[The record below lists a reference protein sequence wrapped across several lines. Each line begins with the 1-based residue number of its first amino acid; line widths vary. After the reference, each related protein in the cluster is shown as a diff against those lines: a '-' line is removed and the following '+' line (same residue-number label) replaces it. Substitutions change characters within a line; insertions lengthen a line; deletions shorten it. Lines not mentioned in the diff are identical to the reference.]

1 ACDNRARGDT
11 VNNKS
16 SSRRRGSILFPPV
29 PPFPRWGKAD
39 THLRGNDDW
48 RFLGRCLAPF
58 LLPIAAAL
66 APGDA
71 AGQTYPHKTIRNIVP
86 VPPGGG
92 TDTLVRIVAQ
102 KLSDDLHQP
111 VVIDNRPGGNTTIG
125 TAALAKSP
133 PDGYTLM
140 SAPSAHTV
148 NAVLFKSLP
157 YDPIK
162 DFAPIAGT
170 ATTPLFCAVHP
181 SLPVRSVKELVA
193 LARAKPGALTW
204 ASPGIGTSGHLAGE
218 LFKSVTKV
226 DIVHVPYKGGAQAA
240 ADLVGGHV
248 LVMFPTLQ
256 ASISYVTAGR
266 LKALAVTTARRS
278 ALAPQ
283 LPTMAEAGLPGV
295 EIGSWFAL
303 LAPAGTPRE
312 IVARLDAEVKSALAA
327 PEVAE
332 RLRGLGYESFYMP
345 S

>member
-1 ACDNRARGDT
+1 MRA
-11 VNNKS
+11 V
-16 SSRRRGSILFPPV
+16 
-29 PPFPRWGKAD
+29 
-39 THLRGNDDW
+39 
-48 RFLGRCLAPF
+48 
-58 LLPIAAAL
+58 AAL
-66 APGDA
+66 IAVVAALHAAPAPGQA
-71 AGQTYPHKTIRNIVP
+71 WPQKAIRIIVP

-92 TDTLVRIVAQ
+92 NDTLARIVAQ
-102 KLSDDLHQP
+102 KLSDSLRQP

-157 YDPIK
+157 YDPIR
-162 DFAPIAGT
+162 DFTPVAGV
-170 ATTPLFCAVHP
+170 ASTPLFCAVHP

-193 LARAKPGALTW
+193 LAKARPGELTY
-204 ASPGIGTSGHLAGE
+204 ASPGNGTSGHLAAE
-218 LFKSVTKV
+218 LFKSVAGVKM
-226 DIVHVPYKGGAQAA
+226 VHVPYKGGAQAA

-256 ASISYVTAGR
+256 SAMAYVTSGR
-266 LKALAVTTARRS
+266 MRAFAVTSAKRS
-278 ALAPQ
+278 ILAPD

-303 LAPAGTPRE
+303 LAPAGTPKE
-312 IVARLDAEVKSALAA
+312 AVTRLDAEVKSALQA
-327 PEVAE
+327 PDVAE

-345 S
+345 SDELGAFLKSDLEKWTKVIRAAGIRAD